1 MNNSFRTLTIAVVA
15 ILFGTVGTLAQKTGS
30 TTMDILAIADTAT
43 TSRINVLQ
51 NKIKVL
57 DAKIAQQEKKLNR
70 VYRDVTVDTE
80 LQLNQRED
88 SIYLSMLSER
98 CELNLTMKELKAKG
112 IQSIVRQL
120 SQIPQRNNNA
130 TTTGRR
136 KK

>member
-57 DAKIAQQEKKLNR
+57 DAKIAQQEKMLNR